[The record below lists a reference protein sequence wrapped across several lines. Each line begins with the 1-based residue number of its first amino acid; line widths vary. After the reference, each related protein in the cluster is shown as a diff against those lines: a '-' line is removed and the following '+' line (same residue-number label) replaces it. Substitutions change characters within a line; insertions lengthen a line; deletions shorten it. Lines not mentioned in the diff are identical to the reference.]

1 MSIATKTNLRLEIL
15 ISTMNRNSLDFLEK
29 LFPNSSFKNFNLLII
44 NQTTKTCVLVSKY
57 ANVRVINSFA
67 KGLTNSRNLALENA
81 KGSICLIA
89 DDDVIYHPNFDD
101 IIIKSFDTHTE
112 ADVITF
118 KMKDLEGK
126 DFKTY
131 ENSKWHDLK
140 SLKQVNSVTVAFK
153 LEKIK
158 ASNVQFN
165 PNFGLG
171 STFETADEYIFLRDC
186 LKADLKLWFQSQY
199 LLSHDR
205 DSSGRAKG
213 SNRLVFARGAL
224 FYKYYGCKGY
234 LKLIHYLLLEKK
246 KGFIANE
253 EILQKFKIGLNGIS
267 VYKKLLKIGEEK
279 Q

>member
-186 LKADLKLWFQSQY
+186 LKTDLKLWFESKY
-199 LLSHDR
+199 LLSHNFN
-205 DSSGRAKG
+205 SSGRKEG
-213 SNRLVFARGAL
+213 DDKIIFARSAV
-224 FYKYYGCKGY
+224 FYKYHGFKGY
-234 LKLIHYLLLEKK
+234 LKLIHYLFLIKQ
-246 KGFIANE
+246 KGFITNKHFFK
-253 EILQKFKIGLNGIS
+253 KFKIGFQGIS
-267 VYKKLLKIGEEK
+267 TYKKLVKSGQEK